1 MWIAFYNEKGVGDVL
16 MLTRGNVNENHL
28 THESNNNVT
37 IVRDTSQNNEVFS
50 VNIFNISERFK
61 PTSNGNVDLSQEEVA
76 QVNTLIK
83 NAGFDLEIT
92 VDTEPKF
99 IVGYVESCE
108 KLEDS
113 DHLSVTQTNVGTEV
127 LQIVCGANNIAAGM
141 NVLVARPGAV
151 MPSGMVIWP
160 GELRG
165 VDSFGMVCSTREL
178 GLSHIEDLPGIW
190 ELNSSFKAGLSL
202 DEVVASYQ

>member
-1 MWIAFYNEKGVGDVL
+1 MWIAFYNDKGVGDVL
-16 MLTRGNVNENHL
+16 MLTKGNVNENHL

-37 IVRDTSQNNEVFS
+37 IVRDTSQNNEIFS
-50 VNIFNISERFK
+50 VNIFNISETFK
-61 PTSNGNVDLSQEEVA
+61 PSSNGNVDLTQEEVS

-113 DHLSVTQTNVGTEV
+113 DHLSVTQTNVGKEV
-127 LQIVCGANNIAAGM
+127 LQIVCGASNIAEGM
-141 NVLVARPGAV
+141 KVLVARPGAV
-151 MPSGMVIWP
+151 MPSGMIIWP

-165 VDSFGMVCSTREL
+165 VESFGMICSTREL

-190 ELNSSFKAGLSL
+190 ELSDSLEAGVSL

>member
-1 MWIAFYNEKGVGDVL
+1 MWIAFYNDKGVGDVL
-16 MLTRGNVNENHL
+16 MLTKGNVNENHL

-37 IVRDTSQNNEVFS
+37 IVRDTSQNNEIFS
-50 VNIFNISERFK
+50 VNIFNISETFK
-61 PTSNGNVDLSQEEVA
+61 PSSNGNVDLTQEEVS

-113 DHLSVTQTNVGTEV
+113 DHLSVTQTNVGKEV
-127 LQIVCGANNIAAGM
+127 LQIVCGASNIAEGM
-141 NVLVARPGAV
+141 KVLVARPGAV
-151 MPSGMVIWP
+151 MPSGMIIWP

-165 VDSFGMVCSTREL
+165 VESFGMICSTREL

-190 ELNSSFKAGLSL
+190 ELSDSLEAGASL